1 MGAAAIIAA
10 ALELAKAAID
20 AANAAQDAK
29 DEEHAA
35 ILARVQAS
43 RAALAGDKSD
53 AHLAVEAAL
62 AEAQAAI
69 DAVTAK

>member
-1 MGAAAIIAA
+1 MEAVIAA
-10 ALELAKAAID
+10 GLELLAEVIKQIE
-20 AANAAQDAK
+20 AAQGAK

-53 AHLAVEAAL
+53 AHKAVEDSL
-62 AEAQAAI
+62 AEAQSAI
-69 DAVTAK
+69 DAAKK